1 MKDEGRRKSA
11 CGPSEARSRRARASG
26 GGAPRALI
34 KDAVTGTAL
43 WVLLLT
49 IAAAAQQVA
58 VRPARII
65 SLIPAVTEM
74 LFAVGAGEQVVGVG
88 SFDRYPPQVEKL
100 PRVGALLDP
109 DLEKM
114 LSLRP
119 DLVVIY
125 GSQTDLQQQLE
136 RAKVPLFIYRHAGL
150 ADVTKTMRELGGRVG
165 RGQEADAAAAR
176 VEAALDAVGRS
187 VKGRT
192 KPRVL
197 LVFDREAGALRGI
210 YASGGVG
217 FLHDIIELAGGT
229 NVFADVQRQ
238 SVQAGTE
245 LILAR
250 RPDVIL
256 ELRLGTLGEAA
267 ARAVRSDWDAIP
279 AVPAVRNGRV
289 VLIAD
294 ERMRVPG
301 PRVAEAARLIA
312 ETLHP
317 DAFK

>member
-1 MKDEGRRKSA
+1 
-11 CGPSEARSRRARASG
+11 
-26 GGAPRALI
+26 
-34 KDAVTGTAL
+34 VTATAL
-43 WVLLLT
+43 LLLT
-49 IAAAAQQVA
+49 IAAGAQQVA

-109 DLEKM
+109 DVEKM

-136 RAKVPLFIYRHAGL
+136 RAKVPIFVYRHAGL
-150 ADVTKTMRELGGRVG
+150 ADVMKTMRELGGRVG
-165 RGQEADAAAAR
+165 RGQEADAAAGR
-176 VEAALDAVGRS
+176 VEAALDAVRRR
-187 VKGRT
+187 VKERT

-256 ELRLGTLGEAA
+256 ELRLGPLREAA

-289 VLIAD
+289 VVIAD

-301 PRVAEAARLIA
+301 PRVAEAARVIA
-312 ETLHP
+312 EALHP

>member
-1 MKDEGRRKSA
+1 MKEEGGRKSA
-11 CGPSEARSRRARASG
+11 CGPSEARSRRARASR
-26 GGAPRALI
+26 GGAPRALR
-34 KDAVTGTAL
+34 KDAVTATAL
-43 WVLLLT
+43 LLLT
-49 IAAAAQQVA
+49 IAAGAQQVA

-109 DLEKM
+109 DVEKM

-136 RAKVPLFIYRHAGL
+136 RAKVPIFVYRHAGL
-150 ADVTKTMRELGGRVG
+150 ADVMKTMRELGGRVG
-165 RGQEADAAAAR
+165 RGQEADAAAGR
-176 VEAALDAVGRS
+176 VEAALDAVRRR
-187 VKGRT
+187 VKERT

-256 ELRLGTLGEAA
+256 ELRLGPLGEAA

-289 VLIAD
+289 VVIAD

-301 PRVAEAARLIA
+301 PRVAEAARVIA
-312 ETLHP
+312 EALHP

>member
-1 MKDEGRRKSA
+1 MKEEGGRKSA

-26 GGAPRALI
+26 GGAPRALR
-34 KDAVTGTAL
+34 KDAVTATAL
-43 WVLLLT
+43 LLLT
-49 IAAAAQQVA
+49 IAAGAQQVA

-109 DLEKM
+109 DVEKM

-136 RAKVPLFIYRHAGL
+136 RAKVPIFVYRHAGL
-150 ADVTKTMRELGGRVG
+150 ADVMKTMRELGGRVG
-165 RGQEADAAAAR
+165 RGQEADAAAGR
-176 VEAALDAVGRS
+176 VEAALDAVRRR
-187 VKGRT
+187 VKERT

-256 ELRLGTLGEAA
+256 ELRLGPLREAA

-289 VLIAD
+289 VVIAD

-301 PRVAEAARLIA
+301 PRVAEAARVIA
-312 ETLHP
+312 EALHP